1 MLYLGKVQIKQV
13 VLWKKKKQGGEKTLV
28 IRSSQLSIFAWKQ
41 G

>member
-13 VLWKKKKQGGEKTLV
+13 VLWKKKQGGEKTLV
-28 IRSSQLSIFAWKQ
+28 IRSSQLSMFAWKQ